1 MQCGHNSS
9 RSPDPRLGWYGSET
23 RSGAGGQ
30 RIVGRIRILSEEL
43 VNQIAAGEVVERPA
57 SVVKEL
63 IENSLDAG
71 ATRIDIAI
79 EHGGL
84 RWICVTDN
92 GVGMSREDAALSL
105 VRHATSKIGSLEEL
119 SRVTTLGFRGEALPS
134 IASVSELRLRT
145 RRAEDSIG
153 TEASVGADGASETK
167 DQSCAAGTRV
177 EVAELFAR
185 VPARRKFLRSAVT
198 EASHILRGVER
209 LALARPKLRLGLERD
224 GRSALEFLP
233 TADLHERVMAVL
245 PNGVGARLRAFD
257 GAGQGA
263 RVHGF
268 TSPTDLLRANA
279 NDIHLFVNGRAVR
292 DRLLL
297 FAVRDAYRDALP
309 PGRHPAAVIYLEVDP
324 EVVDVNVHPA
334 KAEVRFRDPDLVRR
348 LVTAAIARQLGR
360 SAHAVKDPTLYADAW
375 PTAQPPTAHA
385 FTAPLLWT
393 SRDAGAERVRESDTE
408 WRQEQPLPGAAPELP
423 FAAHRYL
430 GQVLGT
436 YLVLEGAGTLLLVD
450 QHAAHERVL
459 FEQLRDGW
467 LGGALERQPLLAPLG
482 FELARSAAE
491 ALEAERDA
499 LLRAG
504 FELEFGGAAIRGG
517 ARVGIKAVPALL
529 LRRGR
534 GGRDPSWG
542 EMLEETAAALLHGSA
557 ERTGI
562 EAATHH
568 ALATAA
574 CHAAT
579 RRGDRL
585 DAAEVRALLEALDA
599 RVWFPN
605 CPHGRPISFALS
617 AQELERRFL
626 RS

>member
-1 MQCGHNSS
+1 
-9 RSPDPRLGWYGSET
+9 
-23 RSGAGGQ
+23 
-30 RIVGRIRILSEEL
+30 VGRIRILSDEL

-63 IENSLDAG
+63 VENSIDAG
-71 ATRIDIAI
+71 ATRIDVAV
-79 EHGGL
+79 ELGGL

-92 GVGMSREDAALSL
+92 GSGMSPQDAELAL
-105 VRHATSKIGSLEEL
+105 VRHATSKIGSLDDL
-119 SRVTTLGFRGEALPS
+119 CRVTTLGFRGEALPS

-145 RRAEDSIG
+145 RRTEDSIG
-153 TEASVGADGASETK
+153 TEVTVHASEK
-167 DQSCAAGTRV
+167 PRGAAQSCAAGTRI
-177 EVAELFAR
+177 EVGELFAR
-185 VPARRKFLRSAVT
+185 VPARRKFLRSAAT
-198 EASHILRGVER
+198 ETSHIVRGLERVALVRPELR
-209 LALARPKLRLGLERD
+209 LALERD
-224 GRSALEFLP
+224 ARRALEFLP
-233 TADLHERVMAVL
+233 TRDLRERVTAVL
-245 PNGVGARLRAFD
+245 PNGVGSRLLPFE
-257 GAGQGA
+257 GEVPGA

-268 TSPTDLLRANA
+268 ASPTDLLRTHA
-279 NDIHLFVNGRAVR
+279 NDVHLFVNGRPVR

-309 PGRHPAAVIYLEVDP
+309 PARHPAAVLYLEVEP
-324 EVVDVNVHPA
+324 ERVDVNVHPA
-334 KAEVRFRDPDLVRR
+334 KAEVRFREPDEIRR
-348 LVTAAIARQLGR
+348 LVSAAIARSLGR
-360 SAHAVKDPTLYADAW
+360 GAHAVSAPRPASFAWTANPTPQSFDFASARTGSDAVSER
-375 PTAQPPTAHA
+375 PAGEAHA
-385 FTAPLLWT
+385 WRPAPAAT
-393 SRDAGAERVRESDTE
+393 ER
-408 WRQEQPLPGAAPELP
+408 APEVP

-436 YLVLEGAGTLLLVD
+436 YLVLEAPAALLLVD

-467 LGGALERQPLLAPLG
+467 SGGALERQPLLAPLG
-482 FELARSAAE
+482 FELPRSAAD
-491 ALEAERDA
+491 ALEAEREA

-517 ARVGIKAVPALL
+517 ARVGIKAVPAILMG
-529 LRRGR
+529 RGR
-534 GGRDPSWG
+534 GGRDPVWS
-542 EMLEETAAALLHGSA
+542 ELLEETASALLHGSG

-562 EAATHH
+562 DAAAHH

-585 DAAEVRALLEALDA
+585 EAAEVRALLAALDA

-605 CPHGRPISFALS
+605 CPHGRPICYALS